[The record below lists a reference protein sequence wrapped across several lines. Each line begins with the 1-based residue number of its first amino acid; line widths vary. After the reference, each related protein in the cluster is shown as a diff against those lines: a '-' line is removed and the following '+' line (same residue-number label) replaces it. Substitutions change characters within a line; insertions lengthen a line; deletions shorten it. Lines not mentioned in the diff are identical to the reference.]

1 MLSSEVNILM
11 RFNVLTEIKK
21 IQATKK
27 KRKNPSLYVL
37 ILVKSEVTKIT
48 ACLMENTNWLI
59 SDEVLSATHQP
70 ELQTKQRSY
79 CTVAPK
85 DQYCHGKWEH

>member
-1 MLSSEVNILM
+1 MLSSEVNNLM

-21 IQATKK
+21 IKATKK
-27 KRKNPSLYVL
+27 KQTENPLPVCTDF
-37 ILVKSEVTKIT
+37 SEVRSNQDH
-48 ACLMENTNWLI
+48 CLSDGKYQLTI

-85 DQYCHGKWEH
+85 DQYCHAK